1 MEINF
6 PEKKIQRIVWTLL
19 CLAPITGMAVDL
31 IAPSL
36 PGIAKDLKVSETI
49 AKNVIAIYLLGY
61 ALGNFVTGFLTDAIG
76 RQKLIRLGLLAFTL
90 ASLCPVI
97 FPQIEIILITRF
109 IQGLTIG
116 CVAVVSRGIYS
127 DILPPDKLVRL
138 GPLMATMWGLGPI
151 IGPVIGGYLQ
161 FYFGWKAGFGFFFLI
176 SLIGLIATF
185 ILIPETHFKR
195 HALNIKIMKNNL
207 IEVLNHRLFISLSLL
222 MGLTYSLIIAFNT
235 AGPFLI
241 QMQWHYSPIFFGRL
255 AFGLG
260 MIFLVSTFICR
271 FLLKNYKVEQI
282 FAVAINVFV
291 IIAIIGVI
299 LGYFFKHS
307 IILVTVITALMFFST
322 GFIFPLSMGKGMSL
336 FRHIA
341 GTASALMFLINIL
354 LTSLMAFVIG
364 FISIKSAISIMW
376 FYFLL
381 TLLCGLI
388 YWLIFKKESKE

>member
-49 AKNVIAIYLLGY
+49 TKNVIAIYLLGY

-97 FPQIEIILITRF
+97 FPQIEIILITRL

-116 CVAVVSRGIYS
+116 CVAVVTRGIYS
-127 DILPPDKLVRL
+127 DILPPDKLIRL
-138 GPLMATMWGLGPI
+138 GPLMGTMWGLGPV

-161 FYFGWKAGFGFFFLI
+161 FYFGWKAGFIFFSAI
-176 SLIGLIATF
+176 ALIGFIATC
-185 ILIPETHFKR
+185 IIVPETHVKR
-195 HALNIKIMKNNL
+195 HVLNITNMKNNL
-207 IEVLNHRLFISLSLL
+207 TEVFKHRLFISLALL
-222 MGLTYSLIIAFNT
+222 MGLVYSLIIAFNT
-235 AGPFLI
+235 GGPFLI
-241 QMQWHYSPIFFGRL
+241 QTQWHYSSIFFGRL

-260 MIFLVSTFICR
+260 MIFLLSTFICR
-271 FLLKNYKVEQI
+271 FLLKSYKLEQI

-291 IIAIIGVI
+291 IIALIGVI
-299 LGYFFKHS
+299 LGYFFNHS
-307 IILVTVITALMFFST
+307 IILVTVITSLMFFST

-341 GTASALMFLINIL
+341 GTASAVMYLINIL

-364 FISIKSAISIMW
+364 FISIQSAISIMW
-376 FYFLL
+376 TYFLL

-388 YWLIFKKESKE
+388 YWLIFNKESQK